1 MSIFRKGLLQDEE
14 FLIAAGLLQQGAQG
28 KGIGE
33 AIFPAIA
40 QAGQVKKIFGGDKK
54 KSLMEVFNKTT
65 GEKEFATF
73 SQIQGSN
80 GNLIPYTKP
89 EKAKDQFKM
98 LTNEEAQA
106 EGFDTS
112 NNQKYQKN
120 ITTNKILPFNAK
132 VDRSTKIEIKNPA
145 NQQEGEF
152 SKTVGSGQGKIFN
165 DIVQKGLDATNEN
178 IDLDI
183 LTQTAEN
190 LETGKAAPL
199 ISDLMK
205 WGQSFGIDMKW
216 LGDMGSASDQIANT
230 EVISVLAGNQLFGKI
245 SQTKGAIS
253 EKEMDIFESLTT
265 SMSMSPKGLKNN
277 AIIMTAIN
285 DREILKGQMAESWVA
300 GEDGKLN
307 SLLTRQKVITAN
319 GEEKNL
325 TFNEMFDDFVN
336 AKDGEGNII
345 NPIIPKEQLQE
356 MVNLSNA
363 NESDMANNPN
373 FIKTKSGWYYIVDK
387 EQEIYKKLK

>member
-40 QAGQVKKIFGGDKK
+40 QAGQVNKKYLVVIKKILWKCLIRLHKK
-54 KSLMEVFNKTT
+54 KNLQHLVKYNQVME
-65 GEKEFATF
+65 
-73 SQIQGSN
+73 I
-80 GNLIPYTKP
+80 LIPYTKP

-165 DIVQKGLDATNEN
+165 DIVQKGLDAQNEN

-216 LGDMGSASDQIANT
+216 LGDMGSASDQVANT

-325 TFNEMFDDFVN
+325 TFNEMFDDFVK
-336 AKDGEGNII
+336 AEDKDGNLI
-345 NPIIPKEQLQE
+345 NPLIPKEQLQE
-356 MVNLSNA
+356 MVDLSNA
-363 NESDMANNPN
+363 NESEMANNPN
-373 FIKTKSGWYYIVDK
+373 FVEVNGAWYYIVDK
-387 EQEIYKKLK
+387 DQKIYKKLK

>member
-54 KSLMEVFNKTT
+54 NLMEVFNKTT
-65 GEKEFATF
+65 QEKEFATS
-73 SQIQGSN
+73 SQIQSSN

-106 EGFDTS
+106 ERLDTS
-112 NNQKYQKN
+112 NGQKYQKN

-132 VDRSTKIEIKNPA
+132 VDKSTKITIKNPA
-145 NQQEGEF
+145 NQQENKF
-152 SKTVGSGQGKIFN
+152 SETVGAGQGEVFN
-165 DIVQKGLDATNEN
+165 NIIKAGENAQNEN
-178 IDLDI
+178 IDLEI
-183 LTQTAEN
+183 LTTTAEN

-216 LGDMGSASDQIANT
+216 LGDMGSASDQVANT

-277 AIIMTAIN
+277 AIILTAIN
-285 DREILKGQMAESWVA
+285 DREILKGKMAESWVA

-307 SLLTRQKVITAN
+307 SLLTRQKVTTAN

-345 NPIIPKEQLQE
+345 NPIIPKEQLEE

-363 NESDMANNPN
+363 NESEMANNPN
-373 FIKTKSGWYYIVDK
+373 FVQVGDVWYYIVDK
-387 EQEIYKKLK
+387 DQKIYKKLK

>member
-54 KSLMEVFNKTT
+54 NLMEVFNKTT
-65 GEKEFATF
+65 QEKEFATS
-73 SQIQGSN
+73 SQIQSSN

-89 EKAKDQFKM
+89 DKPKDQFKM

-120 ITTNKILPFNAK
+120 ITTNKVTPFNAK

-145 NQQEGEF
+145 NQQENKF
-152 SKTVGSGQGKIFN
+152 SETVGAGQGEVFN
-165 DIVQKGLDATNEN
+165 NIIKAGENAQNEN
-178 IDLDI
+178 IDLEI
-183 LTQTAEN
+183 LTTTAEN

-216 LGDMGSASDQIANT
+216 LGDMGSAGDQIANT
-230 EVISVLAGNQLFGKI
+230 EVINVLAGNQLFGKI

-277 AIIMTAIN
+277 AIILTAIN
-285 DREILKGQMAESWVA
+285 DREILKSQMAESWVA
-300 GEDGKLN
+300 GQDGKLN
-307 SLLTRQKVITAN
+307 SLLTRQKVTTAN
-319 GEEKNL
+319 GEIKNL
-325 TFNEMFDDFVN
+325 TFNEMFNDYVE
-336 AKDGEGNII
+336 AKDADGNLI
-345 NPIIPKEQLQE
+345 NPLIPKEQLEE

-363 NESDMANNPN
+363 NESEMANNPN
-373 FIKTKSGWYYIVDK
+373 FVQVGDVWYYIVDK
-387 EQEIYKKLK
+387 DQKIYKKLK

>member
-54 KSLMEVFNKTT
+54 NLMEVFNKTT
-65 GEKEFATF
+65 QEKEFATS
-73 SQIQGSN
+73 SQIQSSN

-89 EKAKDQFKM
+89 EKAKDQFRI
-98 LTNEEAQA
+98 LSNEEAQA
-106 EGFDTS
+106 ERLDTS
-112 NNQKYQKN
+112 NGQKYQKN

-132 VDRSTKIEIKNPA
+132 VDKSTTLNIKYPEGQQINKFAEGVGTGQATKFNEIIKASENA
-145 NQQEGEF
+145 Q
-152 SKTVGSGQGKIFN
+152 
-165 DIVQKGLDATNEN
+165 NEN

-199 ISDLMK
+199 IGDLMK

-265 SMSMSPKGLKNN
+265 SMSMSPQGLKNN

-285 DREILKGQMAESWVA
+285 DREILKGKMAESWVA

-345 NPIIPKEQLQE
+345 NPIIPKEQLEE
-356 MVNLSNA
+356 MVNLSNV
-363 NESDMANNPN
+363 NESEMNDNPN
-373 FIKTKSGWYYIVDK
+373 FTKTKNGWYYIIDEEK
-387 EQEIYKKLK
+387 QIYKKLK

>member
-1 MSIFRKGLLQDEE
+1 MSIFKGLLQDEE
-14 FLIAAGLLQQGAQG
+14 FLFAAGLLQQGSQG
-28 KGIGE
+28 KSLGG
-33 AIFPAIA
+33 AIFPAISGA
-40 QAGQVKKIFGGDKK
+40 AQVKKLTAGK
-54 KSLMEVFNKTT
+54 
-65 GEKEFATF
+65 
-73 SQIQGSN
+73 Q
-80 GNLIPYTKP
+80 
-89 EKAKDQFKM
+89 KDQFRM
-98 LTNEEAQA
+98 LSNEEAQS

-120 ITTNKILPFNAK
+120 ITTNKILPFNVK
-132 VDRSTKIEIKNPA
+132 VDKSTKIEIKNPA
-145 NQQEGEF
+145 NQQENKF
-152 SKTVGSGQGKIFN
+152 SETVGTGQGTIFN
-165 DIVQKGLDATNEN
+165 EIIKKSSDAQNEN

-199 ISDLMK
+199 IGDLMK

-265 SMSMSPKGLKNN
+265 SMSMSPQGLKNN

-300 GEDGKLN
+300 GEDGKIN
-307 SLLTRQKVITAN
+307 TLLSRQQVTTAS
-319 GEEKNL
+319 GEVKNL
-325 TFNEMFDDFVN
+325 TFNEMFNDYVK
-336 AKDGEGNII
+336 AKDGNGDII
-345 NPIIPKEQLQE
+345 NPLIPKEQLEE
-356 MVNLSNA
+356 MVNLSNV
-363 NESDMANNPN
+363 NETEMENNPN
-373 FIKTKSGWYYIVDK
+373 FTKTKNGWYYIVDAEK
-387 EQEIYKKLK
+387 QIYKKLK

>member
-1 MSIFRKGLLQDEE
+1 MSIFKGLLQDED
-14 FLIAAGLLQQGAQG
+14 FLVAAGLLQQGAQG
-28 KGIGE
+28 KSVGE
-33 AIFPAIA
+33 SLFTSIS
-40 QAGQVKKIFGGDKK
+40 QAGQLKKMFGGNKN
-54 KSLMEVFNKTT
+54 LMEVFNKTT
-65 GEKEFATF
+65 GEKQFAT
-73 SQIQGSN
+73 SDQIQNSS

-89 EKAKDQFKM
+89 EKPKDQFKM

-120 ITTNKILPFNAK
+120 ITTNKILPFNSK
-132 VDRSTKIEIKNPA
+132 VDKSTTINMPGNK
-145 NQQEGEF
+145 QEGEF
-152 SKTVGSGQGKIFN
+152 SKTVGAGQGKVFN
-165 DIVQKGLDATNEN
+165 EIIEKSSNAQNEN
-178 IDLDI
+178 IDLNI

-265 SMSMSPKGLKNN
+265 SMSMSPQGLKNN
-277 AIIMTAIN
+277 ATIMTAIN

-300 GEDGKLN
+300 GEDGNIN
-307 SLLTRQKVITAN
+307 SLLTRQKVTTAN
-319 GEEKNL
+319 GEVKNL
-325 TFNEMFDDFVN
+325 TFNEMFYDYVN
-336 AKDGEGNII
+336 AKDGEGNLI
-345 NPIIPKEQLQE
+345 NPIIPKEQLEE

-363 NESDMANNPN
+363 NESEMENNPN
-373 FIKTKSGWYYIVDK
+373 FIKTKNGWYYIVDK
-387 EQEIYKKLK
+387 DQEIYKKLK

>member
-1 MSIFRKGLLQDEE
+1 MSIFKGLLQDED
-14 FLIAAGLLQQGAQG
+14 FLVAAGLLQQGAQG

-40 QAGQVKKIFGGDKK
+40 QAGQLKKMFGGNKN
-54 KSLMEVFNKTT
+54 LMEVFNKTT
-65 GEKEFATF
+65 GEKQFATS
-73 SQIQGSN
+73 SQIQSSN

-89 EKAKDQFKM
+89 EKPKDQFKM
-98 LTNEEAQA
+98 LTNQEAQA

-112 NNQKYQKN
+112 NGQKYQKN

-132 VDRSTKIEIKNPA
+132 VDKSTTLNIKYPESQQINKFAEGVGTGQATKFNEIIKASENA
-145 NQQEGEF
+145 Q
-152 SKTVGSGQGKIFN
+152 
-165 DIVQKGLDATNEN
+165 NEN

-183 LTQTAEN
+183 LTTTAEN

-245 SQTKGAIS
+245 SQTKGSIS

-277 AIIMTAIN
+277 AIIMTGIN

-300 GEDGKLN
+300 GQDGKLN
-307 SLLTRQKVITAN
+307 SLLTRQKVTTAN
-319 GEEKNL
+319 GEIKNL
-325 TFNEMFDDFVN
+325 TFNEMWNDYVN
-336 AKDGEGNII
+336 AKDGEGNLI
-345 NPIIPKEQLQE
+345 NPIIPKEQLEE

-363 NESDMANNPN
+363 NESEMENNPN
-373 FIKTKSGWYYIVDK
+373 FIKTKNGWYYIVDK
-387 EQEIYKKLK
+387 DQEIYKKLK

>member
-1 MSIFRKGLLQDEE
+1 MSIFKGLLQDED
-14 FLIAAGLLQQGAQG
+14 FLVAAGLLQQGAQG
-28 KGIGE
+28 KSVGE
-33 AIFPAIA
+33 GLFTSIS
-40 QAGQVKKIFGGDKK
+40 QAGQLKKMFGGNKN
-54 KSLMEVFNKTT
+54 LMEVFNKTT
-65 GEKEFATF
+65 GEKQFAT
-73 SQIQGSN
+73 SDQIQNSS

-89 EKAKDQFKM
+89 EKPKDQFKM

-120 ITTNKILPFNAK
+120 ITTNKILPFNSK
-132 VDRSTKIEIKNPA
+132 VDKSTTINMPGNK
-145 NQQEGEF
+145 QEGEF
-152 SKTVGSGQGKIFN
+152 SKTVGAGQGKVFN
-165 DIVQKGLDATNEN
+165 EIIEKSSNAQNEN
-178 IDLDI
+178 IDLNI

-265 SMSMSPKGLKNN
+265 SMSMSPQGLKNN
-277 AIIMTAIN
+277 ATIMTAIN

-300 GEDGKLN
+300 GEDGNIN
-307 SLLTRQKVITAN
+307 SLLTRQKVTTAN
-319 GEEKNL
+319 GEVKNL
-325 TFNEMFDDFVN
+325 TFNEMFYDYVN
-336 AKDGEGNII
+336 AKDGEGNLI
-345 NPIIPKEQLQE
+345 NPIIPKEQLEE

-363 NESDMANNPN
+363 NESEMENNPN
-373 FIKTKSGWYYIVDK
+373 FIKTKNGWYYIVDK
-387 EQEIYKKLK
+387 DQEIYKKLK

>member
-1 MSIFRKGLLQDEE
+1 MAFNLKGLLQDEQ
-14 FLIAAGLLQQGAQG
+14 FLIGAGLLAGGSQGQS
-28 KGIGE
+28 
-33 AIFPAIA
+33 
-40 QAGQVKKIFGGDKK
+40 FGGALMPSLTQAAQIKK
-54 KSLMEVFNKTT
+54 LTA
-65 GEKEFATF
+65 G
-73 SQIQGSN
+73 
-80 GNLIPYTKP
+80 KP
-89 EKAKDQFKM
+89 KDRFRM
-98 LTNEEAQA
+98 LSNEEAQS

-190 LETGKAAPL
+190 LETGKAVPL

-216 LGDMGSASDQIANT
+216 LGDMGSASDQVANT

-325 TFNEMFDDFVN
+325 TFNEMFDDFVK
-336 AKDGEGNII
+336 AEDKDGNLI
-345 NPIIPKEQLQE
+345 NPLIPKEQLEE

-373 FIKTKSGWYYIVDK
+373 FVQVNDVWYYIVDK
-387 EQEIYKKLK
+387 DQKIYKKLK

>member
-1 MSIFRKGLLQDEE
+1 MSIFKGLLQDEE
-14 FLIAAGLLQQGAQG
+14 FLFAAGLLQQGSQG
-28 KGIGE
+28 KSLGG
-33 AIFPAIA
+33 AIMPSLVQTA
-40 QAGQVKKIFGGDKK
+40 QIKKLTAGKQ
-54 KSLMEVFNKTT
+54 
-65 GEKEFATF
+65 
-73 SQIQGSN
+73 
-80 GNLIPYTKP
+80 
-89 EKAKDQFKM
+89 KDQFRM
-98 LTNEEAQA
+98 LSNEEAQS

-120 ITTNKILPFNAK
+120 ITTNKILPFNVK
-132 VDRSTKIEIKNPA
+132 VDKSTKIEIKNPA
-145 NQQEGEF
+145 NQQENKF
-152 SKTVGSGQGKIFN
+152 SETVGTGQGTVFN
-165 DIVQKGLDATNEN
+165 EIIKKSSDAQNEN

-199 ISDLMK
+199 IGDLMK

-265 SMSMSPKGLKNN
+265 SMSMSPQGLKNN

-307 SLLTRQKVITAN
+307 SLLSRQQVTTAN
-319 GEEKNL
+319 GEVKNL
-325 TFNEMFDDFVN
+325 TFNEMFNDYVK
-336 AKDGEGNII
+336 AKDGNGDII
-345 NPIIPKEQLQE
+345 NPLIPKEQLEE
-356 MVNLSNA
+356 MVNLSNV
-363 NESDMANNPN
+363 NETEMENNPN
-373 FIKTKSGWYYIVDK
+373 FAKTKNGWYYIVDAEK
-387 EQEIYKKLK
+387 QIYKKLK

>member
-54 KSLMEVFNKTT
+54 NLMEVFNKTT
-65 GEKEFATF
+65 QEKEFATS
-73 SQIQGSN
+73 SQIQSSN

-112 NNQKYQKN
+112 NNQKYQRN

-132 VDRSTKIEIKNPA
+132 VDKSTKITIKNPA
-145 NQQEGEF
+145 NQQENKF
-152 SKTVGSGQGKIFN
+152 SETVGAGQGEVFN
-165 DIVQKGLDATNEN
+165 NIIKAGENAQNEN
-178 IDLDI
+178 IDLEI
-183 LTQTAEN
+183 LTTTAEN

-216 LGDMGSASDQIANT
+216 LGDMGSAGDQIANT
-230 EVISVLAGNQLFGKI
+230 EVINVLAGNQLFGKI

-277 AIIMTAIN
+277 AIILTAIN
-285 DREILKGQMAESWVA
+285 DREILKSQMAESWVA
-300 GEDGKLN
+300 GQDGKLN
-307 SLLTRQKVITAN
+307 SLLTRQKVTTAN
-319 GEEKNL
+319 GEIKNL
-325 TFNEMFDDFVN
+325 TFNEMFNDYVE
-336 AKDGEGNII
+336 AKDADGNLI
-345 NPIIPKEQLQE
+345 NPLIPKEQLEE

-363 NESDMANNPN
+363 NESEMANNPN
-373 FIKTKSGWYYIVDK
+373 FVQVGDVWYYIVDK
-387 EQEIYKKLK
+387 DQKIYKKLK

>member
-1 MSIFRKGLLQDEE
+1 MSIFKGLLQDDE

-28 KGIGE
+28 KSVGE
-33 AIFPAIA
+33 GLFNSIA
-40 QAGQVKKIFGGDKK
+40 QAGQYKKLLGGNKNF
-54 KSLMEVFNKTT
+54 MTVFNKTT
-65 GEKEFATF
+65 GEVQFAT
-73 SQIQGSN
+73 SNQIQNSS

-89 EKAKDQFKM
+89 QKPKDQFKM

-120 ITTNKILPFNAK
+120 VTTNKILPFNAK
-132 VDRSTKIEIKNPA
+132 IDKSTTINMTGNK
-145 NQQEGEF
+145 QESKF
-152 SKTVGSGQGKIFN
+152 SETVGAGQGEVFN
-165 DIVQKGLDATNEN
+165 NIIKAGENAQNEN

-205 WGQSFGIDMKW
+205 WGQSFNIDMKW

-265 SMSMSPKGLKNN
+265 SMSMSPQGLKNN

-285 DREILKGQMAESWVA
+285 DREILKSQMAESWVA
-300 GEDGKLN
+300 GQDGKLN
-307 SLLTRQKVITAN
+307 SLLTRQKVTTAN
-319 GEEKNL
+319 GEIKNL
-325 TFNEMFDDFVN
+325 TFNEMFNDYVE
-336 AKDGEGNII
+336 AKDKDGNLI
-345 NPIIPKEQLQE
+345 NPLIPKEQLEE

-363 NESDMANNPN
+363 NESQMENNPN
-373 FIKTKSGWYYIVDK
+373 FIKTKNGWYYIVDK
-387 EQEIYKKLK
+387 DQEIYKKLK

>member
-1 MSIFRKGLLQDEE
+1 
-14 FLIAAGLLQQGAQG
+14 
-28 KGIGE
+28 
-33 AIFPAIA
+33 
-40 QAGQVKKIFGGDKK
+40 
-54 KSLMEVFNKTT
+54 MEVFNKTT

-73 SQIQGSN
+73 SQIQSSN

-120 ITTNKILPFNAK
+120 ITTNKISPFNAK
-132 VDRSTKIEIKNPA
+132 VDRSTNVTIKNPA
-145 NQQEGEF
+145 NQQESKF
-152 SKTVGSGQGKIFN
+152 SETVGTGQGKLFN

-178 IDLDI
+178 IDLNI

-216 LGDMGSASDQIANT
+216 LGDMGTASDQIANT

-265 SMSMSPKGLKNN
+265 SMSMSPQGLKNN
-277 AIIMTAIN
+277 ATIMTAIN
-285 DREILKGQMAESWVA
+285 DREILKSQMAESWVA

-319 GEEKNL
+319 GKEKNL
-325 TFNEMFDDFVN
+325 TFNEMWDDYVN
-336 AKDGEGNII
+336 AEDKDGNLI

-356 MVNLSNA
+356 MVDLSKV
-363 NESDMANNPN
+363 NESEMANNPN
-373 FIKTKSGWYYIVDK
+373 FTKTKNGWYYIID
-387 EQEIYKKLK
+387 EERQIYKKLK

>member
-54 KSLMEVFNKTT
+54 NLMEVFNKTT
-65 GEKEFATF
+65 QEKEFATS
-73 SQIQGSN
+73 SQIQSSN

-89 EKAKDQFKM
+89 EKAKDQFRI
-98 LTNEEAQA
+98 LSNEEAQA
-106 EGFDTS
+106 ERLDTS
-112 NNQKYQKN
+112 NGQKYQKN
-120 ITTNKILPFNAK
+120 VTTNKILPFNAK
-132 VDRSTKIEIKNPA
+132 IDKSTTINMTGNK
-145 NQQEGEF
+145 QESKF
-152 SKTVGSGQGKIFN
+152 SETVGAGQGEVFN
-165 DIVQKGLDATNEN
+165 NIIKAGENAQNEN
-178 IDLDI
+178 IDLNI

-199 ISDLMK
+199 IGDLMK

-265 SMSMSPKGLKNN
+265 SMSMSPQGLKNN

-285 DREILKGQMAESWVA
+285 DREILKGKMAESWVA

-345 NPIIPKEQLQE
+345 NPIIPKEQLEE
-356 MVNLSNA
+356 MVNLSNV
-363 NESDMANNPN
+363 NESEMNDNPN
-373 FIKTKSGWYYIVDK
+373 FTKTKNGWYYIIDEEK
-387 EQEIYKKLK
+387 QIYKKLK

>member
-1 MSIFRKGLLQDEE
+1 MSIFKGLLQDED
-14 FLIAAGLLQQGAQG
+14 FLVAAGLLQQGAQG
-28 KGIGE
+28 KSVGE
-33 AIFPAIA
+33 SLFTSIS
-40 QAGQVKKIFGGDKK
+40 QAGQLKKMFGGNKN
-54 KSLMEVFNKTT
+54 LMEVFNKTT
-65 GEKEFATF
+65 GEKQFAT
-73 SQIQGSN
+73 SDQIQNSS

-89 EKAKDQFKM
+89 EKPKDQFKM

-120 ITTNKILPFNAK
+120 ITTNKILPFNSK
-132 VDRSTKIEIKNPA
+132 VDKSTTINMPGNK
-145 NQQEGEF
+145 QEGEF
-152 SKTVGSGQGKIFN
+152 SKTVGAGQGKVFN
-165 DIVQKGLDATNEN
+165 EIIEKSSNAQNEN
-178 IDLDI
+178 IDLNI

-265 SMSMSPKGLKNN
+265 SMSMSPQGLKNN
-277 AIIMTAIN
+277 ATIMTAIN

-300 GEDGKLN
+300 GQDGKLN
-307 SLLTRQKVITAN
+307 SLLTRQKVTTAN
-319 GEEKNL
+319 GEIKNL
-325 TFNEMFDDFVN
+325 TFNEMWNDYVN
-336 AKDGEGNII
+336 AKDGEGNLI
-345 NPIIPKEQLQE
+345 NPIIPKEQLEE

-363 NESDMANNPN
+363 NESEMENNPN
-373 FIKTKSGWYYIVDK
+373 FIKTKNGWYYIVDK
-387 EQEIYKKLK
+387 DQEIYKKLK

>member
-54 KSLMEVFNKTT
+54 NLMEVFNKTT
-65 GEKEFATF
+65 QEKEFATS
-73 SQIQGSN
+73 SQIQSSN

-89 EKAKDQFKM
+89 EKAKDQFRM
-98 LTNEEAQA
+98 LSNEEAQA
-106 EGFDTS
+106 ERLDTS
-112 NNQKYQKN
+112 NGQKYQKN

-145 NQQEGEF
+145 NQQENKF
-152 SKTVGSGQGKIFN
+152 SETVGAGQGKVFN
-165 DIVQKGLDATNEN
+165 DIIEKSTNAQNEN
-178 IDLDI
+178 IDLNI

-216 LGDMGSASDQIANT
+216 LGEMGSSSDQIANT

-265 SMSMSPKGLKNN
+265 SMSMSPQGLKNN
-277 AIIMTAIN
+277 AIIMTSIN

-336 AKDGEGNII
+336 AKDENGNLI
-345 NPIIPKEQLQE
+345 NPLIPKEQLEE
-356 MVNLSNA
+356 MVNLSNV
-363 NESDMANNPN
+363 NESEMNDNPN
-373 FIKTKSGWYYIVDK
+373 FTKTKNGWYYIIDEEK
-387 EQEIYKKLK
+387 QIYKKLK

>member
-1 MSIFRKGLLQDEE
+1 MAINFKGLLEDEQ

-33 AIFPAIA
+33 AFFPAIA
-40 QAGQVKKIFGGDKK
+40 QAGQVKKIFGGEK

-73 SQIQGSN
+73 SQIQSSN

-120 ITTNKILPFNAK
+120 ITTNKISPFNAK
-132 VDRSTKIEIKNPA
+132 VDRSTNVTIKNPA
-145 NQQEGEF
+145 NQQESKF
-152 SKTVGSGQGKIFN
+152 SETVGTGQGKLFN

-178 IDLDI
+178 IDLNI

-216 LGDMGSASDQIANT
+216 LGDMGTASDQIANT

-265 SMSMSPKGLKNN
+265 SMSMSPQGLKNN
-277 AIIMTAIN
+277 ATIMTAIN
-285 DREILKGQMAESWVA
+285 DREILKSQMAESWVA

-319 GEEKNL
+319 GKEKNL
-325 TFNEMFDDFVN
+325 TFNEMWDDYVN
-336 AKDGEGNII
+336 AEDKDGNLI

-356 MVNLSNA
+356 MVDLSKV
-363 NESDMANNPN
+363 NESEMANNPN
-373 FIKTKSGWYYIVDK
+373 FTKTKNGWYYIID
-387 EQEIYKKLK
+387 EERQIYKKLK

>member
-1 MSIFRKGLLQDEE
+1 MSIFKGLLQDED
-14 FLIAAGLLQQGAQG
+14 FLVAAGLLQQGAQG
-28 KGIGE
+28 KSVGE
-33 AIFPAIA
+33 GLFTSIS
-40 QAGQVKKIFGGDKK
+40 QAGQLKKLFGGNKN
-54 KSLMEVFNKTT
+54 LMEVFNKTT
-65 GEKEFATF
+65 GEKQFATS
-73 SQIQGSN
+73 SQIQSSN

-89 EKAKDQFKM
+89 EKPKDQFKM

-132 VDRSTKIEIKNPA
+132 VDKSTTLNIKYPESQQINKFAEGVGTGQATKFNEIIKASENA
-145 NQQEGEF
+145 Q
-152 SKTVGSGQGKIFN
+152 
-165 DIVQKGLDATNEN
+165 NEN

-183 LTQTAEN
+183 LTTTAEN

-245 SQTKGAIS
+245 SQTKGSIS

-277 AIIMTAIN
+277 AIIMTGIN

-300 GEDGKLN
+300 GQDGKLN
-307 SLLTRQKVITAN
+307 SLLTRQKVTTAN
-319 GEEKNL
+319 GEIKNL
-325 TFNEMFDDFVN
+325 TFNEMWNDYVN
-336 AKDGEGNII
+336 AKDGEGNLI
-345 NPIIPKEQLQE
+345 NPIIPKEQLEE

-363 NESDMANNPN
+363 NESEMENNPN
-373 FIKTKSGWYYIVDK
+373 FIKTKNGWYYIVDK
-387 EQEIYKKLK
+387 DQEIYKKLK